1 MDSKQHTELFSKAA
15 KKFSAGDYKTA
26 RSLFEDAA
34 KGPVLSVN
42 ESAAMYIRM
51 CDQRIRKATPEL
63 KSAEDYYNYG
73 VGLINARRTADAI
86 HALEKAAALEDSS
99 HILYALALANG
110 LHGDLPSSA
119 ASLRRAIQLDPST
132 RGLARSDPD
141 FQPLLQH
148 HEIRE
153 ALSGD
158 RHPSQ

>member
-26 RSLFEDAA
+26 RALFEDAA

-51 CDQRIRKATPEL
+51 CDQRIQRAAPEL
-63 KSAEDYYNYG
+63 KTAEDYYNYG
-73 VGLINARRTADAI
+73 VGLINASRTADAI
-86 HALEKAAALEDSS
+86 QALEKAAALEDSA
-99 HILYALALANG
+99 HILYVLALANG
-110 LHGDLPSSA
+110 LHGDLPSA
-119 ASLRRAIQLDPST
+119 ASSLRRALQLDPST

-148 HEIRE
+148 LEIRE
-153 ALSGD
+153 VLSSE
-158 RHPSQ
+158 RQTAR